1 MDGYQATS
9 RLRQAGYKQPIVA
22 LTAHA
27 MAGDRAKC
35 VSAGCDDYLTK
46 PIDPRKLI
54 EKARHYASWSQ
65 EAEAVSTEKP
75 TQPVVAEKV
84 IEDLISGAA
93 SKPTTVTEASS
104 ENASSN
110 EIEGSEEDVL
120 VSDFAADPDMAEIIQ
135 MFLDGLEDRAS
146 GLDNAFGSGNLTE
159 LASLAHQLK
168 GAAGGYGYPIISRL
182 ALDVERLAKSGE
194 SNDEL
199 RSTLDRLVLMC
210 RRAIAGASH
219 EVEVDRDGHTNRSS
233 QFVRNND
240 TLEVPAST
248 LAQRQLITESGV

>member
-1 MDGYQATS
+1 MPVMDGYQATS

-65 EAEAVSTEKP
+65 EVEANPTDKP
-75 TQPVVAEKV
+75 TQPIVTEQA
-84 IEDLISGAA
+84 IEDLITAAA
-93 SKPTTVTEASS
+93 SDSTKIVDGSVDETSAV
-104 ENASSN
+104 
-110 EIEGSEEDVL
+110 EIEGSEDEVL
-120 VSDFAADPDMAEIIQ
+120 ISDFADDPDMAEIIQ

-146 GLDNAFGSGNLTE
+146 GLDNAFGSGNLIN

-168 GAAGGYGYPIISRL
+168 GAAGGYGYPIISQL
-182 ALDVERLAKSGE
+182 ALDVERLAKGGE

-210 RRAIAGASH
+210 RRAVAGASH
-219 EVEVDRDGHTNRSS
+219 LAAT
-233 QFVRNND
+233 
-240 TLEVPAST
+240 PA
-248 LAQRQLITESGV
+248 